1 MIRGLYTAATGLDAG
16 MRHMDAIS
24 NNLANVGTVGFKR
37 EQVLFQ
43 SLLDREI
50 YRYTNNEPPAY
61 LGQLGSGVNFRF
73 GTPDWGAGL
82 PLATNNPLDIALID
96 SGTESI
102 DQLTFL
108 AVETPQGGQAYTR
121 NGRLMVDSQGFLRTI
136 AGAYVL
142 GHNPLGAPQRLRIA
156 DANDVKIATDGTISD
171 ANGWQLGRLYL
182 VSPGADAQLSRQGD
196 SLWTTEGEVQP
207 ATNPQV
213 MQGYLE
219 QANVQAV
226 REMVNLITA
235 MRLYETNSK
244 IIQIQDETLN
254 KAVNEVGRL

>member
-16 MRHMDAIS
+16 MRRMDVVS
-24 NNLANVGTVGFKR
+24 NNLANVGTAGFKR

-50 YRYTNNEPPAY
+50 YRYSNQPPVY
-61 LGQLGSGVNFRF
+61 LGQLGSGVNFRM

-82 PLATNNPLDIALID
+82 PLATNNPLDIAFMD
-96 SGTESI
+96 TATDNEE
-102 DQLTFL
+102 QLTFL

-121 NGRLMVDSQGFLRTI
+121 NGQMMVDSEGFLRTV

-142 GHNPLGAPQRLRIA
+142 GHNPMGAPQRLRIA
-156 DANDVKIATDGTISD
+156 NGDELQIATDGTLSD
-171 ANGWQLGRLYL
+171 ASGMQLGRLYL
-182 VSPGADAQLSRQGD
+182 VNPAADSLLSRRGD
-196 SLWTTEGEVQP
+196 SIWTIEGEVQV
-207 ATNPQV
+207 AANPNV

-226 REMVNLITA
+226 REMVDLIAA
-235 MRLYETNSK
+235 MRNYETNTK

-254 KAVNEVGRL
+254 KAVNEVGRF

>member
-16 MRHMDAIS
+16 MRRMDVVS
-24 NNLANVGTVGFKR
+24 NNLANVGTAGFKR

-50 YRYTNNEPPAY
+50 YRFSHQPPAY
-61 LGQLGSGVNFRF
+61 LGLLGSGVNFRM

-82 PLATNNPLDIALID
+82 PLATNSPLDIALVD
-96 SGTESI
+96 GSPESI
-102 DQLTFL
+102 EQLTFL
-108 AVETPQGGQAYTR
+108 AVETLQGEQAYTR
-121 NGRLMVDSQGFLRTI
+121 NGQMMVDGEGFLRTM

-142 GHNPLGAPQRLRIA
+142 GHNPIGTPQRLRITNA
-156 DANDVKIATDGTISD
+156 DELQIATDGTLTD
-171 ANGWQLGRLYL
+171 ATGMSAGRLYL
-182 VSPGADAQLSRQGD
+182 VNPAANAVLSRRGD
-196 SLWTTEGEVQP
+196 SIWTIAGGVQ
-207 ATNPQV
+207 AAANPNV

-226 REMVNLITA
+226 REMVDLIAA
-235 MRLYETNSK
+235 MRNYETNTK

-254 KAVNEVGRL
+254 KAVNEVGRF